1 MELTLTRVGS
11 AVSVV
16 SWALGWPWLITTAVI
31 ISVSI
36 CLSIPCPPVWLCRGE
51 GEGRI
56 VISDRKGRARRE
68 GGGGGFLPKCFLAF
82 LEGTKGRKDVRRE
95 GNPIDLIDS
104 NWNHWQVNLS
114 PLNAPL
120 LSTCQWRL

>member
-56 VISDRKGRARRE
+56 VISDRKGEGPIRRERRE
-68 GGGGGFLPKCFLAF
+68 GERGGGFLPKCFLAF

-95 GNPIDLIDS
+95 GGKPD
-104 NWNHWQVNLS
+104 
-114 PLNAPL
+114 
-120 LSTCQWRL
+120 